1 MAMAKVR
8 IQEVRKL
15 MFPIETVVDAVLEL
29 DRSHGGKLAI
39 GKLMEARV
47 ETGAEP
53 GLTLVV
59 TQGTGSAAATTQK
72 HYTLAAIAA
81 ALIYYCSRARIP
93 LPRQATKSM
102 EVVAE
107 GFQLTIQV
115 ATEVLRLH
123 GEVPQVSQLEVGAR
137 APGDAEPVVAAGDAA
152 LDDPTSPAVPEETAA
167 VA

>member
-1 MAMAKVR
+1 MAKVHV
-8 IQEVRKL
+8 QELRKL
-15 MFPIETVVDAVLEL
+15 TFPIETVVDAVLEL

-59 TQGTGSAAATTQK
+59 TQGSGSTAATAQK

-93 LPRQATKSM
+93 LPRQSTKSM
-102 EVVAE
+102 EVGPE
-107 GFQLTIQV
+107 GFQLTIHV
-115 ATEVLRLH
+115 ATEILRLH
-123 GEVPQVSQLEVGAR
+123 GEVPQVSQLEVTAR
-137 APGDAEPVVAAGDAA
+137 APGDSEPVVAAGDAA
-152 LDDPTSPAVPEETAA
+152 LDDPTSPEVPEEIAA

>member
-1 MAMAKVR
+1 MAKVR
-8 IQEVRKL
+8 IQEIRKL

-59 TQGTGSAAATTQK
+59 TQGTGSAAATAQK

-102 EVVAE
+102 EVVPE

-123 GEVPQVSQLEVGAR
+123 GEVPQVSQLEVAR
-137 APGDAEPVVAAGDAA
+137 AGDPEPVVAAGDAA
-152 LDDPTSPAVPEETAA
+152 LDDPTSPEVPEDTAA